1 MCDVLT
7 KLFFLLASLQTL
19 YCVHSWS
26 ACESTSRHTR
36 WICVSLDQWVI
47 QWVIFNPQS
56 PKNANTHT
64 HTREVKNGR
73 QAEQADTHTCTSASK
88 HAHTLMQTH
97 FPWTNFH
104 DWAGIV
110 HMYLCVGAAQRT
122 SGNSAVCAAL
132 CVLGDCLQNYLSNIS
147 ARWGRERRTCVP
159 LPQAWFLFISLPFWG
174 EGSLGEPHSVAPS
187 WPLREET
194 RTPQHWFPSFC
205 SDFLEVK
212 RSIGPSIQHPP
223 GLFGFWPAAVGGV
236 GLLNTTV
243 WGRSDGMAKT

>member
-7 KLFFLLASLQTL
+7 KLFFLLASLHTL

-56 PKNANTHT
+56 PKNANTDRHT
-64 HTREVKNGR
+64 HTQGKWRTEGKLNKLTRTHAPVHLNMRTLSWKPISP
-73 QAEQADTHTCTSASK
+73 EQ
-88 HAHTLMQTH
+88 TLISPQC
-97 FPWTNFH
+97 

-110 HMYLCVGAAQRT
+110 HMYLCVGTAQRT
-122 SGNSAVCAAL
+122 SGNSAVWAAL

-159 LPQAWFLFISLPFWG
+159 LPQAWFFLVSLPFWD

-194 RTPQHWFPSFC
+194 HRNT
-205 SDFLEVK
+205 DFLLSVL
-212 RSIGPSIQHPP
+212 S
-223 GLFGFWPAAVGGV
+223 FWKW
-236 GLLNTTV
+236 N
-243 WGRSDGMAKT
+243 DQ